1 MGWSARKLLQSKKER
16 NWSGGCLPAWRGLS
30 AVNARDHWQ
39 DSPAIRSPSLVVV
52 RGMQGAQN
60 GSQTGPLGY
69 GSAIPPT
76 YQEPQ
81 SGTLSGRLEGQLR
94 GREHAL
100 GTDIHVEGKPRKLGD
115 ARALASVEP
124 LSQPNCGVGLLFA

>member
-1 MGWSARKLLQSKKER
+1 MISGARLDMSAGENCRKTGIGEISGHMGWSARKLLQSKKER

-30 AVNARDHWQ
+30 SVNARDHWQ

-81 SGTLSGRLEGQLR
+81 SGTLSERLEG
-94 GREHAL
+94 
-100 GTDIHVEGKPRKLGD
+100 
-115 ARALASVEP
+115 
-124 LSQPNCGVGLLFA
+124 